1 MLLNKSFKNKQK
13 TIQPHKSKG
22 VPRMETK
29 ETLQNELK
37 LIEKWEKDQKGLWF
51 WERIGRIP
59 FKLLDRLTP
68 RFIQEKIGSL
78 LDELGSF
85 IQNGGSYLSN
95 EKSVYQYFEKKT
107 GRTITDLK
115 DFQDVP
121 VVEMKEASLALGKT
135 RKNAATIQGA
145 STGIGGIFTLVIDI
159 PAILAI
165 SLKTLQEIAILHGY
179 DPKEKTERIFILKC
193 LQFTSADIVGKQAI
207 LNELADFTNKDKKS
221 KEVFSQLQGWREVTV
236 TFTESFGWKKLF
248 QLVPVAGILFGAFA
262 NRTMISDLTEA
273 GTMLYQK
280 RRILERVEL
289 LESCAEKTREL

>member
-1 MLLNKSFKNKQK
+1 MLRGKVSKINGRPNLK
-13 TIQPHKSKG
+13 KSKG
-22 VPRMETK
+22 VPWMETK
-29 ETLQNELK
+29 DTLQIELK

-68 RFIQEKIGSL
+68 KFIQGKIGSL

-95 EKSVYQYFEKKT
+95 EKSVFQYFEKKT
-107 GRTITDLK
+107 GRTITDLN
-115 DFQDVP
+115 DFQEIP
-121 VVEMKEASLALGKT
+121 VCEMKEACLALGRT

-179 DPKEKTERIFILKC
+179 DPKEKTERVFILKC

-207 LNELADFTNKDKKS
+207 LNELADFSNKEMKS

-262 NRTMISDLTEA
+262 NRTMVSDLVEA

-280 RRILERVEL
+280 RRIMERVEL
-289 LESCAEKTREL
+289 LESCTEQS

>member
-1 MLLNKSFKNKQK
+1 
-13 TIQPHKSKG
+13 
-22 VPRMETK
+22 METK
-29 ETLQNELK
+29 ETLQKELI
-37 LIEKWEKDQKGLWF
+37 LIEKWENDQKGLWF
-51 WERIGRIP
+51 WEKIGRIP

-68 RFIQEKIGSL
+68 KFIQGKIGSL

-95 EKSVYQYFEKKT
+95 EKSVFHYFEKKT

-121 VVEMKEASLALGKT
+121 VAEMKEASLALGKS

-207 LNELADFTNKDKKS
+207 LNELADFTNEDMKS

-248 QLVPVAGILFGAFA
+248 QLVPIAGILFGAFA

-280 RRILERVEL
+280 RIIMDRVERLERQ
-289 LESCAEKTREL
+289 AERTKGL

>member
-1 MLLNKSFKNKQK
+1 
-13 TIQPHKSKG
+13 
-22 VPRMETK
+22 MEPK

-68 RFIQEKIGSL
+68 RFIQEKVGTL

-85 IQNGGSYLSN
+85 IQNGGNYLSN
-95 EKSVYQYFEKKT
+95 EKSVFHYFEKKT
-107 GRTITDLK
+107 GRMITDLE
-115 DFQDVP
+115 DFQEVP
-121 VVEMKEASLALGKT
+121 VVEMKDASLALGKT

-207 LNELADFTNKDKKS
+207 LNELADFSNKEMKS

-262 NRTMISDLTEA
+262 NRAMVGDLTET

-280 RRILERVEL
+280 RRIMERMERIDRHTEEIKGV
-289 LESCAEKTREL
+289 